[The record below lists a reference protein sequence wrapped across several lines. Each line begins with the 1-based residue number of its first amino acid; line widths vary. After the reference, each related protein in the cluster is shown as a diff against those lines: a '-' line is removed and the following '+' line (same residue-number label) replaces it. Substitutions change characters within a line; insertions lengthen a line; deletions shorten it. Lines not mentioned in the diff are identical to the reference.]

1 MGRIMVRKSIR
12 RALGAGLTSLLV
24 VVGALAG
31 QSPAFAAD
39 PDPGVDRVV
48 ALLGGSG
55 GSTNLATWTS
65 GLAGVGALGEPIPF
79 VSASPGGLAGADDL
93 VEKGVA
99 TALAGT
105 TTWADLATSGESVSL
120 PGGRNGTLDVSVDDL
135 GDGKR
140 VHVNLVVTRTAA
152 QQALVVSSASP
163 KVELSSPKGVTATV
177 EATLSLWVVWTGPT
191 TNRVYLASDVAHAPR
206 LDVDVTAQLSAA
218 AKAAVGI
225 LGVTLSSTDFT
236 VRAHAYARVADP
248 NNDGVL
254 AFDAAG
260 AGDGELAADGSLA
273 GLVSASLDPS
283 GSPSDPGTPGS
294 VNGTLS
300 IAADTSGL
308 AGVSF
313 PTNVAADVSVAW
325 ANISTGAPTVTAPTL
340 AGLVGK
346 FQNMSLRDL
355 ADGLAQVAV
364 ALTGIQQ
371 AKFDPDGAGPLPT
384 TGNLDLPFLRG
395 TVSDAVKANQVLVDF
410 LKANVVQQPDPD
422 QPAPPGFDATT
433 VGNPTFDSLQDLI
446 ARLKAAGIGLDDL
459 AWDPTTSKLAFRMRM
474 VRAAPASGVAMDA
487 GSARTSRPSAT
498 YAASGL
504 TLDDGS
510 QPWQLNQWTGM
521 RVMAGTSAGEI
532 ASNTKNSL
540 TLSGPWIGGQPSAS
554 TPFVIVGPEA
564 QLGAVTFGDRLTD
577 QPVAGGPRRGI
588 LRANSAQTFATVK
601 PSFAAD
607 LTLVLDLQD
616 ARTGDAC
623 IGFEGNTEACP
634 FVQSTGAFKTNVTS
648 LPLGADRVLVRT
660 GSPLLTADFPIDT
673 AVDFTA
679 NAGFFQVRLKGH
691 LAVCNSA
698 APADCSAPGA
708 GHMLSIGLKQAGDA
722 QHDIRLRQLFAQL
735 VTSSPT
741 GPSKAG
747 DLLDVDVN
755 VRATADLEAS
765 IPDADG
771 FLPAGTDVGVS
782 ATWNDLTQL
791 SGADGPQLDLSGL
804 TRIFALD
811 IKPGSQ
817 AELFAI
823 VLKTLQTLAAQLAEA
838 QPGGATGV
846 YSREIPGT
854 GTSLRDL
861 MQRDSSGVGS
871 DVNYGSNTLQ
881 HVGRTFDSSF
891 VGRTVVVGTQVAV
904 VASVS
909 GDTVTLTDT
918 WASPPADDTAYTFRS
933 PLDDAI
939 DIMSVHPPQNMQD
952 LVAFLDQR
960 LGTGALH
967 FRYLDD
973 AGTPSVV
980 LDLDWKRDYRTNAP
994 LRLDLGGSQS
1004 LVSAAATGQGSVHV
1018 KGSVDVGL
1026 VVPLAPGTGPGDAAT
1041 LKVLADS
1048 KVSVAA
1054 AAEFNGRVAGTIG
1067 PLTVSAGDPGGDAAK
1082 QVSLKADLSLDLAD
1096 TSATPNTPVSFSTF
1110 LSGLDVSLNASN
1122 TPVDCGEGLTTK
1134 LMVCGTVPLYAMVPG
1149 SAPASLGSIALRLP
1163 DSTDPADLATL
1174 SGNLPAPDAAKA
1186 RFEVPDLSAA
1196 FASAF
1201 ADFTQIGPG
1210 LDGYLEKIE
1219 QAMRLATFDGK
1230 LPFVGKDLQ
1239 QGADSIGSLR
1249 SQIKSRLGNI
1259 PASPAEARTY
1269 VNDKLAEA
1277 ITAAGLQQTTLKVDF
1292 ECKLDLEPT
1301 GPPTLLA
1308 TPATAGATKWR
1319 YEIVATQGDGSG
1331 TDGDTLPSAPSLETS
1346 TSWSTLGSGNSI
1358 KVSWSKSD
1366 GAEKY
1371 KVLRSKD
1378 GAPFELVKVVD
1389 KTADSTQTWT
1399 DDGSSAA
1406 TAYTPVTAKPQR
1418 SDCPTASTKGINL
1431 AFTVKAGT
1439 VTPEDG
1445 CVAGSGCL
1453 GDNKKLPLDIGIPGL
1468 ALKAGGDDAIT
1479 YGLGLQLHLKAG
1491 VSSDKGFVIYTHD
1504 AWQDGAAA
1512 PEFGLGARFDMPT
1525 SMKAQLAF
1533 LDIDVQKKNSAP
1545 LFAGAFLVDLT
1556 SRDASESST
1565 SVLTV
1570 ADIGDGDA
1578 SELFGISL
1586 TAKIKADWIVKAS
1599 ADSVLPGVQANF
1611 VLGWE
1616 FTNKDLEHLGAPT
1629 IEFKDVAIDAG
1640 GFLSNLLGP
1649 VLKKV
1654 KSVTGPLQ
1662 PVLDTLYAP
1671 IPVLSDLSR
1680 MAGGG
1685 DVSLMT
1691 LAKTFNTVAGGPK
1704 LDFVDKIAA
1713 LTTLINNLP
1722 DCGGGGPS
1730 CLIPIGS
1737 FTVSGAKALDTD
1749 VSPTS
1754 SLEPGTGG
1762 SLIDTAAPASESAVK
1777 NALNAKGGKGKV
1789 FGSAGDEGSANKS
1802 GFTFPILDN
1811 PSSVFSLLM
1820 GSDVSLVE
1828 FDSGPLTLGFTWR
1841 QSFGPVYAPPPV
1853 MVTLSGS
1860 ASVTLRF
1867 MAGLDTAG
1875 IRYAVEAAQKG
1886 TSVDAVKLL
1895 DGLYF
1900 KTTDSAGRPV
1910 PVVQLDG
1917 EIAAGAAVTAV
1928 IITVGI
1934 EGGLHLTIGFHWNDP
1949 NNDGKFRVSE
1959 FLQTAVNNP
1968 LCLFT
1973 TTGRLSLFLR
1983 LYVTLGFSPFS
1994 VSFSINLADI
2004 TLLDFTAK
2012 PNCTPPPPR
2021 LGGTTGDT
2029 LVVFAGHFGTD
2040 AARGNPWGNT
2050 ADTES
2055 DVVKVTALRFAQ
2067 KPGDDAGTNPDFDGF
2082 AVQMLGERR
2091 EYLDPGLKRVVVDGR
2106 GSSTPLVVSF
2116 VGDGKKDSDPSS
2128 TTSAADLSTFDKD
2141 AVVFGTPGKDQ
2152 IQTGTGSSWVDGGA
2166 GDDRIVTADAVGKV
2180 ARVAGGEGDDAI
2192 TTGQGDDYVSGDG
2205 RLSSDGS
2212 LPATR
2217 AVTAALN
2224 DVDVA
2229 NSSPKITSVSLG
2241 DVVDWSTLDVDPTT
2255 TDPATGGLDVISVG
2269 LGRNRVNA
2277 GPGDDKVGVAADR
2290 PGTTGTTIHSKGNTI
2305 IGGRGSDSLT
2315 GGAGPDTIFA
2325 STEQT
2330 FGVDAAGPA
2339 DTLTTPS
2346 GQPTIPNII
2355 ETGSGDDVVYGSRE
2369 QDVVTSHSA
2378 PSEKARLLGGG
2389 GEDALVGGYGA
2400 DAVYGGPDDDYVVA
2414 EPSKVG
2420 GLRSTGTI
2428 EGVTFGHTRDVEH
2441 LPLPAGAAP
2450 SPKTLVGGRGSDH
2463 VIGGD
2468 GPSTI
2473 FGDTLRDAA
2482 TATAAADETCRA
2494 GSPVASDPVPEGT
2507 SGGSDPSTDD
2517 GPDLITGGAGV
2528 DTISAGG
2535 AADRV
2540 DARGG
2545 DDLVCGQQG
2554 DDVLFGG
2561 DGADSAWGGTGKDR
2575 GYGGAGLDRL
2585 FGNTGADVLYGQD
2598 AADVIEGNDGADWA
2612 SGGEGN
2618 DLVYGGTRASGRT
2631 DTDPA
2636 DAGDVLS
2643 GDTGD
2648 DILIGD
2654 NGTVDDPSTSADA
2667 AAIPFDL
2674 AGTPV
2679 TAGRGD
2685 QLFGG
2690 AGDDTAYGGLGD
2702 DRVNGGDDADHL
2714 EGNNGSDTV
2723 HGDRGEDEVVGGSF
2737 QQASPGIGRPDAGDV
2752 LYGDAGPD
2760 LIAGDNAVVT
2770 SGVSAADSAPI
2781 TRMRGFA
2788 ATHRIVLLDL
2798 GATPTAANSGA
2809 DQVFGGDDQDLV
2821 LGQSGTDRL
2830 KGDAGDDY
2838 VEGGPDVD
2846 WVEGDL
2852 GDDDL
2857 VGGSSTPSGVTGASV
2872 GAATTGQPDT
2882 DDAVFGGPG
2891 DDVLLGDNGQV
2902 LRPVA
2907 GQAPSSVTV
2916 RLGSTPGTAMA
2927 PRVIEP
2933 WDRGTDLLATPSA
2946 SLYGFDRL
2954 SGGDG
2959 VDVLEGQDGNDA
2971 VTGDAGADHL
2981 QGNGGADLLFG
2992 DLPFGQ
2998 ASGHG
3003 TTVPDVTAAWPGSA
3017 SPTALLRGTSSTP
3030 GQDDIIGGTPAPGF
3044 RDGADVIEGDGGDDV
3059 VLGDN
3064 GSLLRTLQGG
3074 SGTQTERVYTD
3085 RYPDGAVPSDAT
3097 TSRTHDP
3104 ALPGPS
3110 TRFCTTAQATC
3121 EVAGAFGADVI
3132 WGDDGNDGIWGQDG
3146 NDVISGGYGDDD
3158 LYGELGDD
3166 RISGD
3171 SGRDAIVGD
3180 RGGVVNQLLSAGDSP
3195 AQASVTLNSPPK
3207 ETFTAFARGAY
3218 DRRVDLLHD
3227 VDGDQWVGAST
3238 AAAMLHNG
3246 MDEGGRDLIR
3256 GGSGNDAIHA
3266 GYGDDVVGG
3275 DSGGDDVFGGD
3286 GEDVLWGGQG
3296 CDAVLDAATPD
3307 CLVGGVF
3314 TPSSRGTDD
3323 RFVDHLF
3330 GGAGESDAAK
3340 QDVLGSDLL
3349 DVRPRGTYAPGSGCT
3364 LGDWPLTSGAKKAT
3378 TTVDPCLWFEMTG
3391 LADADPA
3398 NDNHHQGTDWIY
3410 GGWDRDVLQGDVT
3423 ANGPNAGDRLIDWNG
3438 AYNLFTH
3445 CNAAY
3450 GGFNDVRG
3458 HSPAMQGW
3466 LQQLAWSSS
3475 AGRPGTDVTTAGTSA
3490 FRELA
3495 MVYPGQNEHGAGQA
3509 YPGTPGHFDET
3520 ACTP

>member
-1 MGRIMVRKSIR
+1 MVRKSIR

-31 QSPAFAAD
+31 QSPAYAAD

-55 GSTNLATWTS
+55 GTRNLAAWTT
-65 GLAGVGALGEPIPF
+65 GLAGVGALGKPIPF
-79 VSASPGGLAGADDL
+79 VSASPGGLAGVDDL

-105 TTWADLATSGESVSL
+105 TTWADLATSAEPVSL
-120 PGGRNGTLDVSVDDL
+120 PAGRQGTLDVSVDDL

-152 QQALVVSSASP
+152 QQSLALSSTSP

-191 TNRVYLASDVAHAPR
+191 TNRVYLASDAGHAAR
-206 LDVDVTAQLSAA
+206 LDVDVTARLSGA

-236 VRAHAYARVADP
+236 VRAHAYARVNDP

-260 AGDGELAADGSLA
+260 VGDGELAADGSLA
-273 GLVSASLDPS
+273 GLVSAVLDPT

-294 VNGTLS
+294 VTGTLS
-300 IAADTSGL
+300 VAADTSGL

-313 PTNVAADVSVAW
+313 PSNIAADVSVAW
-325 ANISTGAPTVTAPTL
+325 PNISTGVPTVTAPTL

-422 QPAPPGFDATT
+422 QPTPPGFDATT

-446 ARLKAAGIGLDDL
+446 GKLNAAGIGLDGL
-459 AWDPTTSKLAFRMRM
+459 AWDPTTSKLVFRMRM
-474 VRAAPASGVAMDA
+474 VKTAPTTGVAMDA

-498 YAASGL
+498 YAATGL

-510 QPWQLNQWTGM
+510 QPWQANQWTGM

-532 ASNTKNSL
+532 ASNTKNAL

-577 QPVAGGPRRGI
+577 QPVASGPRRGI

-616 ARTGDAC
+616 ARTGAAC

-634 FVQSTGAFKTNVTS
+634 FVQTTGAFKTQVTS
-648 LPLGADRVLVRT
+648 LPLGADRVLIRT

-698 APADCSAPGA
+698 APADCSAPGS

-722 QHDIRLRQLFAQL
+722 QHDIRLRQLFDQL
-735 VTSSPT
+735 VTSGPT
-741 GPSKAG
+741 GPSQAG

-755 VRATADLEAS
+755 VRATADLKAS
-765 IPDADG
+765 IPEADG

-782 ATWNDLTQL
+782 ASWNDLTRL
-791 SGADGPQLDLSGL
+791 SGADGPQLDVSRLG
-804 TRIFALD
+804 RIFALD

-838 QPGGATGV
+838 QPGGASGI

-871 DVNYGSNTLQ
+871 AVNYGANTMQ
-881 HVGRTFDSSF
+881 HVGRTFDASF
-891 VGRTVVVGTQVAV
+891 VGRTIVVGTQVAV

-909 GDTVTLTDT
+909 GDTVTLSEN
-918 WASPPADDTAYTFRS
+918 WATKPADDTAYTFRS

-980 LDLDWKRDYRTNAP
+980 LDLDWKRDYQTNAP
-994 LRLDLGGSQS
+994 LRLDLGGDQS
-1004 LVSAAATGQGSVHV
+1004 LVSAAATGQGLVHV
-1018 KGSVDVGL
+1018 KGGVDVGL
-1026 VVPLAPGTGPGDAAT
+1026 VVPLAPGTGPGDAAS

-1054 AAEFNGRVAGTIG
+1054 NASFDGRVAGTIG
-1067 PLTVSAGDPGGDAAK
+1067 PLTVSAGDPGGDVAK
-1082 QVSLKADLSLDLAD
+1082 QVSLKADLSLDLSDA
-1096 TSATPNTPVSFSTF
+1096 SATPDTPVSFSTF
-1110 LSGLDVSLNASN
+1110 LSGLDASLNASN
-1122 TPVDCGEGLTTK
+1122 SPVDCNEGLTTK
-1134 LMVCGTVPLYAMVPG
+1134 LMVCAKVPLYAVVPG
-1149 SAPASLGSIALRLP
+1149 SAPASLGTIALRLP
-1163 DSTDPADLATL
+1163 DSTDPADLTTL
-1174 SGNLPAPDAAKA
+1174 SGTLPAPDAATK

-1239 QGADSIGSLR
+1239 QGADSIGRLR
-1249 SQIKSRLGNI
+1249 SEIKAKLGTV

-1277 ITAAGLQQTTLKVDF
+1277 ITASGLEKTTLKVDY
-1292 ECKLDLEPT
+1292 ECKLKLEPAGT
-1301 GPPTLLA
+1301 PTLAA
-1308 TPATAGATKWR
+1308 TPSTTGSTSWR
-1319 YEIVATQGDGSG
+1319 YEVVASQGDGSG
-1331 TDGDTLPSAPSLETS
+1331 TDGDTVPSAASVAAT
-1346 TSWSTLGSGNSI
+1346 TSWTTLGSGNSI
-1358 KVSWSKSD
+1358 TVSWSAAA
-1366 GAEKY
+1366 GATKY

-1378 GAPFELVKVVD
+1378 GGAYELVKVVD
-1389 KTADSTQTWT
+1389 AASGSAQSFT
-1399 DDGSSAA
+1399 DDGTATA
-1406 TAYTPVTAKPQR
+1406 TAYAPVSTKPGR
-1418 SDCPTASTKGINL
+1418 TDCPTTSINGITL
-1431 AFTVKAGT
+1431 SFTIKAGT
-1439 VTPEDG
+1439 VTPEQG

-1453 GDNKKLPLDIGIPGL
+1453 GDGKKLPLDIGIPGL
-1468 ALKAGGDDAIT
+1468 ALKAGDTDAIT
-1479 YGLGLQLHLKAG
+1479 YGVGLQLHLKAG
-1491 VSSDKGFVIYTHD
+1491 VNTTKGFVIYTHD

-1512 PEFGLGARFDMPT
+1512 PEFGLGARFDMPA

-1533 LDIDVQKKNSAP
+1533 LDIDVTKNGTAP
-1545 LFAGAFLVDLT
+1545 LFAGAFLVDLK
-1556 SRDASESST
+1556 SRDTTESDG

-1578 SELFGISL
+1578 SSLFGISL
-1586 TAKIKADWIVKAS
+1586 TARIKADWIVKAS
-1599 ADSVLPGVQANF
+1599 VDSVLPGVQANF
-1611 VLGWE
+1611 VMVWE
-1616 FTNKDLEHLGAPT
+1616 FTNQDLKHLGAPS

-1691 LAKTFNTVAGGPK
+1691 LAKTFNTLAGGPK

-1713 LTTLINNLP
+1713 LTTLLNNLP

-1737 FTVSGAKALDTD
+1737 FTVSGDKALDTD

-1754 SLEPGTGG
+1754 SLAPGTAA
-1762 SLIDTAAPASESAVK
+1762 SLIKTASAASPDTVK
-1777 NALNAKGGKGKV
+1777 SALNSKGGKGNV
-1789 FGSAGDEGSANKS
+1789 FGAGGAAGSASKS

-1886 TSVDAVKLL
+1886 APVDAVKLL

-1900 KTTDSAGRPV
+1900 KTTDSEGRPV

-1959 FLQTAVNNP
+1959 FLHTAVNNP

-1983 LYVTLGFSPFS
+1983 LYVTIGFSPFS

-2004 TLLDFTAK
+2004 TLLDFTAQ

-2021 LGGTTGDT
+2021 LGGTSGKT
-2029 LVVFAGHFGTD
+2029 LTVFAGRFGTD
-2040 AARGNPWGNT
+2040 AERGTPWGNT
-2050 ADTES
+2050 GATEA
-2055 DVVKVTALRFAQ
+2055 DVVKVTALHFAQ
-2067 KPGDDAGTNPDFDGF
+2067 TETDPAGTDAGFDGF
-2082 AVQMLGERR
+2082 AIQMLGERR
-2091 EYLDPGLKRVVVDGR
+2091 EYLDPTLEKVVVDGR

-2116 VGDGKKDSDPSS
+2116 VGDGKKDSNPSS
-2128 TTSAADLSTFDKD
+2128 AGGAGDLRTFDKD

-2152 IQTGTGSSWVDGGA
+2152 IQTGTGNSWVDAGG
-2166 GDDRIVTADAVGKV
+2166 GDDRIVTADLPGSV

-2192 TTGQGDDYVSGDG
+2192 TTGQGDDFVTG
-2205 RLSSDGS
+2205 DGS
-2212 LPATR
+2212 LPSPTKAFSAT
-2217 AVTAALN
+2217 LN
-2224 DVDVA
+2224 DVDDA
-2229 NSSPKITSVSLG
+2229 NWPGKTPVSLG
-2241 DVVDWSTLDVDPTT
+2241 DLVDPDQLSVDPTT
-2255 TDPATGGLDVISVG
+2255 RPQADGGADTISVG
-2269 LGRNRVNA
+2269 LGRNRVDA

-2290 PGTTGTTIHSKGNTI
+2290 LDGSGATIRSKGNTL
-2305 IGGRGSDSLT
+2305 IGGRGSDSIT
-2315 GGAGPDTIFA
+2315 GGTGPDTIFA
-2325 STEQT
+2325 STETT
-2330 FGVDAAGPA
+2330 FGVDASGPA

-2346 GQPTIPNII
+2346 GQPTVPNVI
-2355 ETGSGDDVVYGSRE
+2355 ETGSGNDVVYGSRE
-2369 QDVVTSHSA
+2369 EDVVTSHSA
-2378 PSEKARLLGGG
+2378 TSEHARILGGG
-2389 GEDALVGGYGA
+2389 GEDALVGGYGS
-2400 DAVYGGPDDDYVVA
+2400 DAIYGGPGDDYVVA

-2420 GLRSTGTI
+2420 GLRSTETI
-2428 EGVTFGHTRDVEH
+2428 EGVTFGHTRDIEH
-2441 LPLPAGAAP
+2441 LPLPDGTAP

-2463 VIGGD
+2463 VVGGD

-2482 TATAAADETCRA
+2482 TVTSASDETCRA

-2507 SGGSDPSTDD
+2507 SGGSDPSADD

-2528 DTISAGG
+2528 DTVSAGG
-2535 AADRV
+2535 GADRV
-2540 DARGG
+2540 DTRGG

-2554 DDVLFGG
+2554 NDVLFGG
-2561 DGADSAWGGTGKDR
+2561 DGSDSVWGGTGQDR
-2575 GYGGAGLDRL
+2575 GYGGAGLDRI
-2585 FGNTGADVLYGQD
+2585 FGNAGADVLYGQD

-2612 SGGEGN
+2612 SGGDGD
-2618 DLVYGGTRASGRT
+2618 DLVYGGSRASGRT
-2631 DTDPA
+2631 DKDPA
-2636 DAGDVLS
+2636 DAGDILS

-2654 NGTVDDPSTSADA
+2654 NGTVDDPSSSADA

-2674 AGTPV
+2674 AGTSV
-2679 TAGRGD
+2679 DAGRGD
-2685 QLFGG
+2685 QVFGG
-2690 AGDDTAYGGLGD
+2690 SGDDTAYGGLGD

-2714 EGNNGSDTV
+2714 EGNNGSDVV

-2737 QQASPGIGRPDAGDV
+2737 QQASPGVGRPDAGDV

-2760 LIAGDNAVVT
+2760 IVTGDNAVVT
-2770 SGVSAADSAPI
+2770 SGVSPADSTPV

-2788 ATHRIVLLDL
+2788 ATHRITLLDL
-2798 GATPTAANSGA
+2798 GAGPVLANSGA
-2809 DQVFGGDDQDLV
+2809 DQVFGGDDQDV
-2821 LGQSGTDRL
+2821 VFGQRGTDRL

-2857 VGGSSTPSGVTGASV
+2857 VGGSSTPAGGSG
-2872 GAATTGQPDT
+2872 ATTAGQPDT

-2891 DDVLLGDNGQV
+2891 DDVVLGDNGQV
-2902 LRPVA
+2902 LRPVP
-2907 GQAPSSVTV
+2907 GQAPTSVTV
-2916 RLGSTPGTAMA
+2916 RLGSTPGAAMT
-2927 PRVIEP
+2927 PRVVQP
-2933 WDRGTDLLATPSA
+2933 YDLSAGAGFLSTPSA
-2946 SLYGFDRL
+2946 TLYGFDRL

-2959 VDVLEGQDGNDA
+2959 VDVLEGQDGND
-2971 VTGDAGADHL
+2971 VITGDAGADHV
-2981 QGNGGADLLFG
+2981 QGNGGADALFG
-2992 DLPFGQ
+2992 DLPFGT
-2998 ASGHG
+2998 ASPHG
-3003 TTVPDVTAAWPGSA
+3003 TAATALNAAWPGSA
-3017 SPTALLRGTSSTP
+3017 SPTSLLRGTSVAA
-3030 GQDDIIGGTPAPGF
+3030 GQDDIVGGTPTPGF
-3044 RDGADVIEGDGGDDV
+3044 RDGADVIEGNGGDDV

-3064 GSLLRTLQGG
+3064 GSLLRTLVG
-3074 SGTQTERVYTD
+3074 SAGARSEKAYAD
-3085 RYPDGAVPSDAT
+3085 RYPDGPLPADAT
-3097 TSRTHDP
+3097 ASRTHDP

-3110 TRFCTTAQATC
+3110 TRFCTTAQSTC
-3121 EVAGAFGADVI
+3121 EVVGAFGADVI

-3146 NDVISGGYGDDD
+3146 DDTVSGGAGDDD
-3158 LYGELGDD
+3158 LYGELGND
-3166 RISGD
+3166 RLTGD

-3180 RGGVVNQLLSAGDSP
+3180 RGGIVNQYLSAGDSP
-3195 AQASVTLNSPPK
+3195 AAFTSSLNSPPK
-3207 ETFTAFARGAY
+3207 ESFAGFPRTAY

-3227 VDGDQWVGAST
+3227 VDGDQWVGSST
-3238 AAAMLHNG
+3238 DTPMPHNG

-3256 GGSGNDAIHA
+3256 GGTDDDTIHA
-3266 GYGDDVVGG
+3266 GYGDDVANG
-3275 DSGGDDVFGGD
+3275 DSGGDDVFGDD
-3286 GEDVLWGGQG
+3286 GEDVLWGGRG
-3296 CDAVLDAATPD
+3296 CDAALDGNTPD
-3307 CLVGGVF
+3307 CRTAGAF
-3314 TPSSRGTDD
+3314 DPTSRGTGD
-3323 RFVDHLF
+3323 RFVDHVF
-3330 GGAGESDAAK
+3330 GGAGESDPAK

-3349 DVRPRGTYAPGSGCT
+3349 DLRPRGTYTPGTGCT
-3364 LGDWPLTSGAKKAT
+3364 LGDWPLTSGTKKAV

-3391 LADADPA
+3391 TDDADPA

-3410 GGWDRDVLQGDVT
+3410 GGWDRDVMQGDVT

-3438 AYNLFTH
+3438 AYNLFSH

-3450 GGFNDVRG
+3450 GGFNDVRQ
-3458 HSPAMQGW
+3458 HSPAMQDF
-3466 LQQLAWSSS
+3466 LQQLAWATS
-3475 AGRPGTDVTTAGTSA
+3475 AGRSATDVTTTGTSA

-3495 MVYPGQNEHGAGQA
+3495 LVHPGETEHGAGAA